1 MPAAAKKLF
10 GSLME
15 FPSSHVALGWAK
27 IRCLKCYYLGR
38 VMLCHLEGGKG
49 LTNAA
54 HEGACGGVK
63 LLAQPQ
69 ERKSELRAP

>member
-1 MPAAAKKLF
+1 MLEMLLSKK
-10 GSLME
+10 G
-15 FPSSHVALGWAK
+15 
-27 IRCLKCYYLGR
+27 
-38 VMLCHLEGGKG
+38 MLCHLEGGKG

-54 HEGACGGVK
+54 HKGACGGVK